1 MPINNFVLVTEPL
14 GDRADRIL
22 RSGAAVADTR
32 FVVNYFRKTA
42 DGRLLFGGGET
53 YRQTYPDDLAGYVR
67 RSLVKIYPDLA
78 DVRISHAW
86 GGSVGVTLHR
96 TPLVTSPAPG
106 VSLAAGYS
114 GQGVLLAPYVGDLL
128 GRAAMGDAAASEAL
142 EALGRLP
149 APAFPGGR
157 WLRRP
162 LTIAGLTWY
171 ALRDRL

>member
-1 MPINNFVLVTEPL
+1 
-14 GDRADRIL
+14 
-22 RSGAAVADTR
+22 
-32 FVVNYFRKTA
+32 
-42 DGRLLFGGGET
+42 
-53 YRQTYPDDLAGYVR
+53 
-67 RSLVKIYPDLA
+67 
-78 DVRISHAW
+78 VRITHAW

-114 GQGVLLAPYVGDLL
+114 GQGVLLAPYVGDLM

-142 EALGRLP
+142 KALGRLP